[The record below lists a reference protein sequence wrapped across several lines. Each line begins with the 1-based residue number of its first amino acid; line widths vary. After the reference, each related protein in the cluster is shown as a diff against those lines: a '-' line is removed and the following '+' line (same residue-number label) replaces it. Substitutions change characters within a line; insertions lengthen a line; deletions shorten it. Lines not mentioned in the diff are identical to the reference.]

1 VLRCEAHL
9 DRFLTDRKASST
21 PAMDAV
27 GPTGP
32 ARKNQMSSSMVGVE
46 TTALYR
52 DHVIDW
58 SKDLGRTID
67 YIETRKDLD
76 HEKLAY
82 YGLDDGAYPGG
93 IAV

>member
-1 VLRCEAHL
+1 
-9 DRFLTDRKASST
+9 
-21 PAMDAV
+21 M
-27 GPTGP
+27 G
-32 ARKNQMSSSMVGVE
+32 SSMAGE

-58 SKDLGRTID
+58 SKDLERTID

-82 YGLDDGAYPGG
+82 YEIDRGHISGTSFPRSKNASRCLC
-93 IAV
+93 